1 MILRSAASV
10 STDLAKG
17 AFNLGEQ
24 PGEEKGQAQ
33 DQVATVPRVWRKRAK

>member
-1 MILRSAASV
+1 MILWSAAGV

-24 PGEEKGQAQ
+24 PGEEKGKAQ
-33 DQVATVPRVWRKRAK
+33 DQVVTVPRVWRKRAK